1 MKLLIF
7 YSKDCLSC
15 RSLISSIENFCFE
28 SSWDF
33 EKCEVLSSVNKFM
46 KYGVSTDSLP
56 HVIIFDEVGTE
67 RFNKLFTTADFSIL
81 KELR

>member
-67 RFNKLFTTADFSIL
+67 LFNKLFTIADFSIL